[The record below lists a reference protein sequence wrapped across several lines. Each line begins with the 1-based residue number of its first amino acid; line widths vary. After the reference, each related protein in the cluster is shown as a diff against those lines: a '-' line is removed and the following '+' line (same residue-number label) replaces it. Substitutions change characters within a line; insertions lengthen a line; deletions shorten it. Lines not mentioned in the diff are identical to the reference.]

1 MSNQST
7 SPIRKSITGTV
18 VSDKQDKT
26 IVVEWER
33 RVKHPL
39 YKKYISEH
47 SKVKAHDESE
57 IAKEGDL
64 VKIVFCRP
72 ISKDKSW
79 RLDSVLEK

>member
-1 MSNQST
+1 MSNKST
-7 SPIRKSITGTV
+7 KPIKKSIIGKV

-47 SKVKAHDESE
+47 SKVKAHDEAE
-57 IAKEGDL
+57 VAKEGDL

-72 ISKDKSW
+72 ISKEKSW
-79 RLDSVLEK
+79 RLSSVLEK